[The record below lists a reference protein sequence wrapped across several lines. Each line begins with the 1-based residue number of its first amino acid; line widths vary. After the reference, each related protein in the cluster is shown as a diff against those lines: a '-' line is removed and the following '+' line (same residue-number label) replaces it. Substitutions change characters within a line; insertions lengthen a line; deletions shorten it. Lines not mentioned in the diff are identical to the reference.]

1 MNKPQPLAPPGGLP
15 LVSGL
20 MRVQRLL
27 SELIVLAMTLLIAAE
42 VICRALFGFSLM
54 IVEEVG
60 GYLLVALVFLGMGV
74 ALHDGVL
81 FRAEFVI
88 NALGERAR
96 LVLQCVFD
104 AICLAGM
111 AMLSWQL
118 GVQVYES
125 YVRGVRAATTLAT
138 PLYLPQL
145 FMVAGALST
154 ALVLLSQLLEGMA
167 RLRSPHHE

>member
-1 MNKPQPLAPPGGLP
+1 MNTPQSPARPGGLP

-96 LVLQCVFD
+96 LILQCVFD
-104 AICLAGM
+104 AVCLAGM

-154 ALVLLSQLLEGMA
+154 ALVLLSQLLEGMT

>member
-96 LVLQCVFD
+96 LILQCVFD
-104 AICLAGM
+104 AVCLAGM

-125 YVRGVRAATTLAT
+125 YARGVRAATTLAT

-154 ALVLLSQLLEGMA
+154 ALVLLSQLLEGLA

>member
-1 MNKPQPLAPPGGLP
+1 MNTPQSPARPDGLP

-42 VICRALFGFSLM
+42 VVCRALFGFSLL

-104 AICLAGM
+104 AVCLAGM

-154 ALVLLSQLLEGMA
+154 ALVLLSQLLEGMT
-167 RLRSPHHE
+167 RLRSLHHE

>member
-96 LVLQCVFD
+96 LILQCVFD

-118 GVQVYES
+118 GVQVCES
-125 YVRGVRAATTLAT
+125 YARGVRAATTLAT

-154 ALVLLSQLLEGMA
+154 ALVLLSQLLEGLA